1 MNDNVIIKLELPLPA
16 LNYIMQC
23 LGKQP
28 YEQVADLVQKIRE
41 QALPQL
47 PVPEPEKDTVQ

>member
-1 MNDNVIIKLELPLPA
+1 MNDPVIKLELPLPA

-28 YEQVADLVQKIRE
+28 YEQVADLVLKIRE

-47 PVPEPEKDTVQ
+47 PESETPVQ